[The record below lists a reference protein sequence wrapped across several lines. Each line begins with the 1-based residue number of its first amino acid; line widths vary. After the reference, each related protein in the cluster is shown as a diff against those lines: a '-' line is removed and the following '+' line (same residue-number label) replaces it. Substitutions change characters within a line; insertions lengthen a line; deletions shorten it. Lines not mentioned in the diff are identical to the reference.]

1 LTQQRLK
8 MAKSNV
14 RDWRIN
20 MRVIADLH
28 IHGKYSRATSEQMSI
43 PEIAK
48 YAKIKGL
55 NLVGTGDF
63 THPKWTKEINETLI
77 PEGDS
82 GLFKLANADSSM
94 RFMLQTE
101 VCTIFDYKGESK
113 KVHHVILTPWLET
126 AEQINE
132 RLQSFGSLS
141 SDGRPILNVSA
152 PQLVEQVMEVCG
164 DNMVFPAHAW
174 TPWFSIFGAFSGF
187 DTVED
192 CYQDMTKH
200 IHALET
206 GLSSDPAMNWRLS
219 KLDRYAL
226 VSNSDC
232 HSFWPWRIGRE
243 ANVFEL
249 EKFTYKEVTEAIA
262 ANDSSHFKFT
272 IETDPA
278 YGKYHWTGHRNCK
291 VSLSPSEAIKL
302 GNICPVC
309 RRNLTKG
316 VEQRVEELA
325 DRPADFKRE
334 GAPGFLRLLPL
345 SEIIATVLGTD
356 SPSTQ
361 AVWKNYNLLT
371 EKFGDEYKVL
381 IDAPL
386 NAMTQV
392 VDVSIAQAIVKVR
405 DGTAKV
411 TPGYDGV
418 YGQLVLGVDA
428 PPPVKFKPKL
438 IQPIVKQKSMTD
450 FW

>member
-1 LTQQRLK
+1 MKSLK
-8 MAKSNV
+8 TVNQHVKA
-14 RDWRIN
+14 WRIQ

-28 IHGKYSRATSEQMSI
+28 IHGRFSRATSEQMNI
-43 PEIAK
+43 EEIAK

-63 THPKWTKEINETLI
+63 THLLWLQEIRETLAS
-77 PEGDS
+77 EADT
-82 GLFKLANADSSM
+82 GLFKLAKVDSPV

-101 VCTIFDYKGESK
+101 VCTIFDHGGQSK
-113 KVHHVILTPWLET
+113 KVHHVILTPSLET
-126 AEQINE
+126 ADQINE
-132 RLQSFGSLS
+132 RLAKFGDLKA
-141 SDGRPILNVSA
+141 DGRPILDCTA
-152 PQLVEQVMEVCG
+152 PQLVEEVMAVSG

-187 DTVED
+187 NTIKE

-206 GLSSDPAMNWRLS
+206 GLSSDPPMNWRLS
-219 KLDRYAL
+219 GLDKYAL
-226 VSNSDC
+226 LSNSDC

-243 ANVFEL
+243 ANVFDL
-249 EKFTYKEVTEAIA
+249 PDLTYNQVISAISD
-262 ANDSSHFKFT
+262 NDPERFKFT

-291 VSLSPSEAIKL
+291 ISFSPQEAIKF

-309 RRNLTKG
+309 RRKLTKG

-325 DRPADFKRE
+325 DRPATYKRPD
-334 GAPGFLRLLPL
+334 APGFKRLLPL
-345 SEIIATVLGTD
+345 SEVIAAVVGTD

-361 AVWKNYNLLT
+361 AVWKVYNALIG
-371 EKFGDEYKVL
+371 KFGDEYSVL
-381 IDAPL
+381 IDVPL
-386 NAMTQV
+386 DALAAV
-392 VDVSIAQAIVKVR
+392 VDTPFAQAIIKVR

-418 YGQLVLGVDA
+418 YGQLVLGIDLPKA
-428 PPPVKFKPKL
+428 KPMSPSVPRV
-438 IQPIVKQKSMTD
+438 QQRSMSD

>member
-1 LTQQRLK
+1 
-8 MAKSNV
+8 
-14 RDWRIN
+14 

-28 IHGKYSRATSEQMSI
+28 IHGRYSRATSEQMSI
-43 PEIAK
+43 AEIGK
-48 YAKIKGL
+48 WAKIKGL

-63 THPKWTKEINETLI
+63 THPDWLKEVKDTLA
-77 PEGDS
+77 PDGDS
-82 GLFKLANADSSM
+82 GLFKLASGNSPI
-94 RFMLQTE
+94 RFILTTE

-113 KVHHVILTPWLET
+113 KVHHVILTPWLEI

-141 SDGRPILNVSA
+141 SDGRPILSVSA
-152 PQLVEQVMEVCG
+152 SQLVEEVMAVSGE
-164 DNMVFPAHAW
+164 NMIFPAHAW
-174 TPWFSIFGAFSGF
+174 APWFSIFGAFSGF

-219 KLDRYAL
+219 KLDKYTL

-249 EKFTYKEVTEAIA
+249 EKFSYSEVTGAII
-262 ANDSSHFKFT
+262 ANDSARFKFT

-278 YGKYHWTGHRNCK
+278 YGKYHWTGHRNCN
-291 VSLSPSEAIKL
+291 VSLSPAEAIKF

-309 RRNLTKG
+309 RRPLTKG

-325 DRPADFKRE
+325 DRPATFRRE
-334 GAPGFLRLLPL
+334 GAPGFMRLLPL
-345 SEIIATVLGTD
+345 SEIIATVLGSG

-361 AVWKNYNLLT
+361 AVWKNFNLLV
-371 EKFGDEYKVL
+371 ERFGDEYAVL

-386 NAMTQV
+386 DDMAKV
-392 VDVSIAQAIVKVR
+392 VDAPIAQAVVKVR
-405 DGTAKV
+405 EGNAKV

-418 YGQLVLGVDA
+418 YGQLVLGIQA
-428 PPPVKFKPKL
+428 PPTVKLKPKL
-438 IQPIVKQKSMTD
+438 IQPTVKQKSMTD

>member
-1 LTQQRLK
+1 
-8 MAKSNV
+8 
-14 RDWRIN
+14 

-28 IHGKYSRATSEQMSI
+28 IHGRYSRATSEQMSI
-43 PEIAK
+43 PEIARF
-48 YAKIKGL
+48 AKIKGL

-63 THPKWTKEINETLI
+63 THPQWLKEIKETLT
-77 PEGDS
+77 PEQDT
-82 GLFKLANADSSM
+82 GLFKLTSKADSPV
-94 RFMLQTE
+94 RFMLTTE

-113 KVHHVILTPWLET
+113 KVHHVILSPNTE
-126 AEQINE
+126 AIVQINE
-132 RLQSFGSLS
+132 YLKRFGDLA
-141 SDGRPILNVSA
+141 SDGRPILNMTAS
-152 PQLVEQVMEVCG
+152 QLVEEVMAISNE
-164 DNMVFPAHAW
+164 NMIFPAHAW

-187 DTVED
+187 DAVED

-219 KLDRYAL
+219 KLDKFTL

-249 EKFTYKEVTEAIA
+249 EKFTYQQVIDAIKSNNSA
-262 ANDSSHFKFT
+262 HFKFT

-291 VSLSPSEAIKL
+291 VSLSTQEARKFN
-302 GNICPVC
+302 NICPVC
-309 RRNLTKG
+309 RRKLTKG

-325 DRPADFKRE
+325 DRPEGFKRE
-334 GAPGFLRLLPL
+334 DVPGFLRLLPL
-345 SEIIATVLGTD
+345 SEIIAAVLGTD

-361 AVWKNYNLLT
+361 AVWKNYNMLI
-371 EKFGDEYKVL
+371 EKFGDEYTVL
-381 IDAPL
+381 IDTPMEAL
-386 NAMTQV
+386 ATV
-392 VDVSIAQAIVKVR
+392 VDAAIAQAIVKVR
-405 DGTAKV
+405 NGTAKV

-418 YGQLVLGVDA
+418 YGQLILGVDTPLA
-428 PPPVKFKPKL
+428 KPKRL
-438 IQPIVKQKSMTD
+438 PGGVKQLNIAD